1 MTTFYPLHD
10 SSPALSGKKFEDMI
24 EDDLKRMNIPY
35 NKQVQHYTGGYTPK
49 GSPASYKVDFE
60 LSDKNL
66 ECRNAGATG
75 APTKFPEALCRL
87 SWLEKKTGKRGW
99 LIYNGK
105 AYDHYVKED
114 PVFKDM
120 CEYFPEVTVMSHI
133 DFLLYLHGLN
143 NIQIGARLTKC
154 RENLKKIM
162 DRV

>member
-1 MTTFYPLHD
+1 MTTIYPLHD

-24 EDDLKRMNIPY
+24 EEDLKQMDISY
-35 NKQVQHYTGGYTPK
+35 NKQVQHYTGGHTAT
-49 GSPASYKVDFE
+49 GMRASYKVDFE

-66 ECRNAGATG
+66 ECRNAGVTG
-75 APTKFPEALCRL
+75 TPTKFPEALCRL

-133 DFLLYLHGLN
+133 DFLGY
-143 NIQIGARLTKC
+143 IR
-154 RENLKKIM
+154 RENLRKIM

>member
-35 NKQVQHYTGGYTPK
+35 NKQVQHYTGGYTSK

-133 DFLLYLHGLN
+133 DFLGY
-143 NIQIGARLTKC
+143 IR
-154 RENLKKIM
+154 RENLRKIM

>member
-1 MTTFYPLHD
+1 MTTIYPLHD

-35 NKQVQHYTGGYTPK
+35 NKQVQHYTGGYTSK

-133 DFLLYLHGLN
+133 DFLGY
-143 NIQIGARLTKC
+143 IR
-154 RENLKKIM
+154 RENLRKIM

>member
-1 MTTFYPLHD
+1 MTTIYPLHD

-133 DFLLYLHGLN
+133 DFLGY
-143 NIQIGARLTKC
+143 IR
-154 RENLKKIM
+154 RENLRKIM